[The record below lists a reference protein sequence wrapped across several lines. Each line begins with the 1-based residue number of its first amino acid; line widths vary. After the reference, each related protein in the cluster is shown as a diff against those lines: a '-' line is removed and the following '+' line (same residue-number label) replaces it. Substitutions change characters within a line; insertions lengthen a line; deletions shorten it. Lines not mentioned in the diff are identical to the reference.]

1 MITCFGPTNVP
12 HFPYFLRSTW
22 RQRRACAMLRRY
34 NQAAGPAHYQNS
46 PKCEFRSNASILRPG
61 IPKVPPEPPSKFEE
75 NCLEEDIQGDVVSF
89 L

>member
-1 MITCFGPTNVP
+1 
-12 HFPYFLRSTW
+12 
-22 RQRRACAMLRRY
+22 MLRRY

-46 PKCEFRSNASILRPG
+46 PNSEFRSNASILRPG